1 MCFGND
7 DPPPA
12 PYIPP
17 PPPPP
22 EMLDVIDEVTGT
34 QTVTVTGSDGKKRR
48 VIQKLPRTAE
58 EESLYQ
64 EAGRLM
70 DKAIG
75 EMKRLYD
82 YDPSQLVHY
91 APFVESINVLNHERA
106 EDMAALTQ
114 FPDFNGYVS
123 EFKDMQ
129 RAVIDEG
136 YRRESNILEET
147 LAHRGLSDSTVAR
160 EERNLLNRNA
170 MLARQ
175 RAGVEAQ
182 MMGEQ
187 LKGAD
192 LANRANAFS
201 LRETGRQG
209 RLNAAATEYDLQKDY
224 AAQMGQQRDKAIA
237 HQSRLYDVA
246 ANIRGTDNS
255 KAMATMA
262 PNMALAEFNASSNNA
277 LNFYN
282 ADVNRTTQQYGM
294 DLAAY
299 KARPPGFGETLLQLG
314 GMGAMAMMSAP
325 SSSVLGG
332 WGSKLFGPKVGT
344 LGIK

>member
-48 VIQKLPRTAE
+48 VIQKLPRTPE

-91 APFVESINVLNHERA
+91 APFVESINALNRERA
-106 EDMAALTQ
+106 EDMAELTQ

-123 EFKDMQ
+123 EFKEMQ

-136 YRRESNILEET
+136 YRQESNILEEA
-147 LAHRGLSDSTVAR
+147 LAHKGLSDSTVAR

-170 MLARQ
+170 ILARQ

-187 LKGAD
+187 MKGAD
-192 LANRANAFS
+192 LANRTNAFS
-201 LRETGRQG
+201 LREAGRQG

-224 AAQMGQQRDKAIA
+224 ATQVGQQRDKAMA
-237 HQSRLYDVA
+237 HQAHLYDVA
-246 ANIRGTDNS
+246 AGIRGGDNS

-262 PNMALAEFNASSNNA
+262 PNMALAEFNASSNSA

-282 ADVNRTTQQYGM
+282 ADVNRTTQQYDM

-299 KARPPGFGETLLQLG
+299 KARPPGFGETLLHLG

-332 WGSKLFGPKVGT
+332 WGSKLFGGMK
-344 LGIK
+344 

>member
-1 MCFGND
+1 MSLFSED

-48 VIQKLPRTAE
+48 VIQKLPRTPE
-58 EESLYQ
+58 EENLYQ

-82 YDPSQLVHY
+82 YDPRQLVHY
-91 APFVESINVLNHERA
+91 APFVESINALNQERA
-106 EDMAALTQ
+106 QDMAELTQ

-123 EFKDMQ
+123 EFRDMQ
-129 RAVIDEG
+129 RSIIDEG

-147 LAHRGLSDSTVAR
+147 LAHKGLSDSTVAR

-182 MMGEQ
+182 VVGEQ
-187 LKGAD
+187 MKGAD

-201 LRETGRQG
+201 LREAGRQG
-209 RLNAAATEYDLQKDY
+209 RLSAAATEYDLQKDY
-224 AAQMGQQRDKAIA
+224 AAQVGQQRDRAIA
-237 HQSRLYDVA
+237 HQARLYDVA
-246 ANIRGTDNS
+246 AGIRETDNN
-255 KAMATMA
+255 KAMSTMA
-262 PNMALAEFNASSNNA
+262 PNMALAEFTASGNNA

-282 ADVNRTTQQYGM
+282 AQVDRTTRQYDM

-299 KARPPGFGETLLQLG
+299 KAQPPGFGKTLLQLG

-332 WGSKLFGPKVGT
+332 WGSKLFGGMK
-344 LGIK
+344 